1 MRRTSRIAFQEG
13 LRSMQLVRQS
23 FSQSTRQEG

>member
-23 FSQSTRQEG
+23 VN